1 MEIKKY
7 FSVLKRYLV
16 KGFQSIPSLSLYSVP
31 LSTTT
36 PSSHQLIGRVI
47 REQEGKLDPVVVDIH
62 LKGKTATRQASNRMG
77 YYMKQGYSIESD
89 IT

>member
-31 LSTTT
+31 LSTTNR
-36 PSSHQLIGRVI
+36 SHTQLIGRVI
-47 REQEGKLDPVVVDIH
+47 REQEGKRNPVIVDIH
-62 LKGKTATRQASNRMG
+62 LKGKTATRQASNRMILHETRLR
-77 YYMKQGYSIESD
+77 Y
-89 IT
+89 